1 MRANSPITRRDRL
14 LELKRSRTQA
24 DPWLSVEELAV
35 LLCTTTRTIQRDI
48 EALRVEGK
56 LPPAP

>member
-1 MRANSPITRRDRL
+1 MRANSPITRRDKL
-14 LELKRSRTQA
+14 LELKRSRSQA
-24 DPWLSVEELAV
+24 DPWLTVEDLAV

-48 EALRVEGK
+48 EALRAQEK